1 VRSEDLFDLLLRAA
15 GAPSPPPPETLGELV
30 ERLAARRPPEGALS
44 ERDRARLEALG
55 YLE

>member
-1 VRSEDLFDLLLRAA
+1 MRSEDLFDLLLRAA